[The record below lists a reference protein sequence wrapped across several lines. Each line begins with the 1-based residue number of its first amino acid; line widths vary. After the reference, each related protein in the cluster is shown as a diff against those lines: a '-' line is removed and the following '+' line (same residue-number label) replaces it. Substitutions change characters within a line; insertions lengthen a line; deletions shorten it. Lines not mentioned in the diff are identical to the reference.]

1 MSLNKK
7 KMVREIGR
15 RTRLKNRDV
24 QAVIEALIEAWTEE
38 LVAGGRIELE
48 GFLAIRITSRS
59 TLQTAEP
66 ITSTKRLA
74 ITTGKRLEARLN
86 APVD

>member
-24 QAVIEALIEAWTEE
+24 ERVIETLVDVWTEE
-38 LVAGGRIELE
+38 FIAGGRIELE
-48 GFLAIRITSRS
+48 DFLTISIKSKL
-59 TLQTAEP
+59 TLQAAQTMP
-66 ITSTKRLA
+66 NTKRLA
-74 ITTGKRLEARLN
+74 ITTGKRLKARIN
-86 APVD
+86 ASVD